1 MKAFKYFWSFL
12 AITSLIAAA
21 NGLNASIP
29 SIERGTSSHFGR
41 GLLQKVQVS
50 TDVDKLGMV
59 TIEGTGFLSNE
70 PVFVTVEIT
79 SVAVQNATLAQWTEF
94 ADGIGTVVS
103 KWQMTDLAGTYKV
116 AAVGGK
122 SGWRADTYITG
133 PMSPEAAAANLDQ
146 CANGQLG
153 SEVVCTGAAWE
164 NGNLNEAKAH
174 YFEGESVAY
183 RLRLSDVSTT
193 GTHRVT
199 IEWDTTEQG
208 KHAIDYLTS
217 FDRSEVDAN
226 PCSDVVGC
234 DPLVFNTYPIP
245 EDLWVTRGNDGIPGT
260 ADDIP
265 QIPGNFTIFNG
276 NIISVTGYT
285 RTGTYDGSSQTS
297 IQIVFNATAPN
308 PVIAWGGHISTRY
321 DWGIGNSA
329 IAISGSPFHMRLLEL
344 DGSGGNQDR
353 SLSSSAAVFPAIIT
367 IVKDS
372 QPNTGWPF
380 SFTATGQPGLASF
393 ILDDDG
399 LPLVGYPNSHTFTN
413 LAYFGSANAVVVT
426 ESIDGSIFS
435 LGDVL
440 CTSDPHGG
448 SGTNNNTVSLADGNV
463 SITLEEGEIVSCT
476 FVNLITGPTASDA
489 YISGRVITNTGRP
502 IARAMISVTRPSNGE
517 VRRVYTGSFG
527 YYKVEG
533 LPVGETYLVTVAA
546 KRFVFEPAS
555 MLVNLNDNI
564 EDFNFKALP

>member
-1 MKAFKYFWSFL
+1 MKAFKYFWSLL
-12 AITSLIAAA
+12 AITSLIAVA

-29 SIERGTSSHFGR
+29 SMHPGTSSSFSR
-41 GLLQKVQVS
+41 GFLQKVQVS
-50 TDVDKLGMV
+50 TDVAKSGMV
-59 TIEGTGFLSNE
+59 MIEGTGFLPNE
-70 PVFVTVEIT
+70 PVFVTIEVT
-79 SVAVQNATLAQWTEF
+79 SGPVRNAALAQWTEF
-94 ADGIGTVVS
+94 ADGIGTAVS
-103 KWQMTDLAGTYKV
+103 KWQMTDLAAAYKV
-116 AAVGGK
+116 AALGGS
-122 SGWRADTYITG
+122 SGWRADNYFTG
-133 PMSPEAAAANLDQ
+133 PLSPEAAAANLDQ
-146 CANGQLG
+146 CANGTLG
-153 SEVVCTGAAWE
+153 SEEVCTGGAWE
-164 NGNLNEAKAH
+164 NGSLNESKAH

-183 RLRLSDVSTT
+183 RLRLDGVATT
-193 GTHRVT
+193 GTHVVS

-217 FDRSEVDAN
+217 FDQSETDAN

-234 DPLVFNTYPIP
+234 DPLTFDTFAIP
-245 EDLWVTRGNDGIPGT
+245 EDLWVTRGQDGVPGT
-260 ADDIP
+260 TDDIP

-276 NIISVTGYT
+276 DIISVTGYT
-285 RTGTYDGSSQTS
+285 RDGTYAGSSKTS
-297 IQIVFNATAPN
+297 IQILFSATTAN

-329 IAISGSPFHMRLLEL
+329 IAISGAPFHMRLLEL

-367 IVKDS
+367 IIKDS

-399 LPLVGYPNSHTFTN
+399 LPQVGYPNSHTFTN

-448 SGTNNNTVSLADGNV
+448 SGTNNNTVSLAAGNV

-489 YISGRVITNTGRP
+489 YISGRVMTNTGRP
-502 IARAMISVTRPSNGE
+502 ISRAMISVTRPSNGE
-517 VRRVYTGSFG
+517 VRRVYTGTFG
-527 YYKVEG
+527 YYKIEG
-533 LPVGETYLVTVAA
+533 LPVGESYLVTVAA
-546 KRFVFEPAS
+546 KRFAFSPAS
-555 MLVNLNDNI
+555 MLVNLNDNV
-564 EDFNFKALP
+564 EGFNFTALP